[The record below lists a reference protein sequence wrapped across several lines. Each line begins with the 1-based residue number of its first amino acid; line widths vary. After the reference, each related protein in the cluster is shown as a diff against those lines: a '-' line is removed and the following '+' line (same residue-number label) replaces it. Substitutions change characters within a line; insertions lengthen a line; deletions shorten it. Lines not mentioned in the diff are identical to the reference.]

1 MAGDARKIAG
11 VRPGDGLQNEQRIF
25 DGAGHGAELVE
36 RPAESHR
43 AGARHAA
50 ISGAQPGDA
59 ATHAGADDAAAGLAS
74 NREADEACCC
84 CGTGTRAG
92 AGRAFFEQP
101 RIHGLAA
108 EPNVV

>member
-1 MAGDARKIAG
+1 MAGDARKITG

-50 ISGAQPGDA
+50 VRGTQPSDA
-59 ATHAGADDAAAGLAS
+59 ATHTGADDASAGLAS

-84 CGTGTRAG
+84 CRTATRAG
-92 AGRAFFEQP
+92 AGRAFSEPP
-101 RIHGLAA
+101 RSRGVAA
-108 EPNVV
+108 E